1 MSAFCLLF
9 LCTGNAARSVMAKA
23 MLESKAASG
32 GKQHTQVLSAGVLA
46 IENLPASQRV
56 EKALNKYGLT
66 AGRHRSRQ
74 INKAD
79 AELADLIVGFEP
91 LHIEYMRRNYFDFAY
106 KVGILPELCSPEL
119 NLKQMKGPTLKE
131 KILELRLESEDLEN
145 SIEVTDPD
153 RGGNKEM
160 ENCAS
165 QINQW
170 LDSFWAKWAGELH

>member
-23 MLESKAASG
+23 MLESRAASD
-32 GKQHTQVLSAGVLA
+32 GKQHIQILSAGILA

-56 EKALNKYGLT
+56 EKALNKYGLS
-66 AGRHRSRQ
+66 AARHRSRQ
-74 INKAD
+74 INKD
-79 AELADLIVGFEP
+79 DVELADLIVGFEP
-91 LHIEYMRRNYFDFAY
+91 IHIEYMRRTYSVCAH
-106 KVGILPELCSPEL
+106 KSGMLPLFCSPEL

-131 KILELRLESEDLEN
+131 KVLDLGLKREDLEN
-145 SIEVTDPD
+145 SVMVSDPD

-170 LDSFWAKWAGELH
+170 LDSFWAKWAGELY